1 MADESNDKY
10 GSGINF
16 VKEAL
21 KSEFNLGFIG
31 VMAFLMLAVNFWA
44 FLPLLVAGQLGAA
57 LLAQMPIVQR
67 YIKMKKVWQRKQN
80 DAEAEKRIVAL
91 LPANYQADFNSVHAL
106 CEEIERRSA
115 ELGAVGAGGML
126 ADVVAKLSS
135 FRYEYA
141 RMLRARH
148 LLSTRNYRQL
158 HNALAQQIEQA
169 EVALEREEARPV
181 RYALTQNLSILKQ
194 RLARIK
200 RLDELVRL
208 LDARLQVIKNS
219 LGLIQDEVY
228 TFTDV
233 EGIQGLVDNLLI
245 NLSISDEFRAE
256 YEDVLNVE
264 AEGASLSA
272 LESVSASTTADDVA
286 GANTTAANA
295 ADRARRAQKKQQAQR
310 MK

>member
-1 MADESNDKY
+1 MADDGNDKY
-10 GSGINF
+10 DGAINF

-31 VMAFLMLAVNFWA
+31 VMAFLMLVVNFWA

-67 YIKMKKVWQRKQN
+67 YIKMKKVWQRKES
-80 DAEAEKRIVAL
+80 DEEAEKRIVAA
-91 LPANYQADFNSVHAL
+91 LPPVYQADFHSVHAL
-106 CEEIERRSA
+106 CDEIERRSA
-115 ELGAVGAGGML
+115 ELGAAGAGRVL

-158 HNALAQQIEQA
+158 QGALAQQIGQA
-169 EVALEREEARPV
+169 EQALEREEARQV

-194 RLARIK
+194 RLERIK

-233 EGIQGLVDNLLI
+233 AGIQGLVDNLLI

-264 AEGASLSA
+264 AEGASLAA
-272 LESVSASTTADDVA
+272 LESVSASGAA
-286 GANTTAANA
+286 AAANTAEGA
-295 ADRARRAQKKQQAQR
+295 ADRARRAQKQAQR
-310 MK
+310 IK

>member
-1 MADESNDKY
+1 
-10 GSGINF
+10 
-16 VKEAL
+16 
-21 KSEFNLGFIG
+21 
-31 VMAFLMLAVNFWA
+31 
-44 FLPLLVAGQLGAA
+44 
-57 LLAQMPIVQR
+57 
-67 YIKMKKVWQRKQN
+67 MKKVWQKKES
-80 DAEAEKRIVAL
+80 DEEAEKRIVLA
-91 LPANYQADFNSVHAL
+91 LPANYQADFHTVRAL
-106 CEEIERRSA
+106 CEEIERRSS
-115 ELGAVGAGGML
+115 ELGAEGAGRML

-158 HNALAQQIEQA
+158 QNALAQQIEQA
-169 EVALEREEARPV
+169 EGALEREEARQV
-181 RYALTQNLSILKQ
+181 RYALTQNLNILTQ

-233 EGIQGLVDNLLI
+233 AGIQGLVDNLLI

-264 AEGASLSA
+264 AEGPALSA
-272 LESVSASTTADDVA
+272 LEGVAASTSAA
-286 GANTTAANA
+286 AAASANTPEAAA
-295 ADRARRAQKKQQAQR
+295 ERARRAQRQSQR
-310 MK
+310 IK

>member
-1 MADESNDKY
+1 MADESNDNY
-10 GSGINF
+10 DGAINF

-31 VMAFLMLAVNFWA
+31 VMGFLMLVVNFWA
-44 FLPLLVAGQLGAA
+44 FLPLLVAGQLAA
-57 LLAQMPIVQR
+57 AFLAQMPIVQR
-67 YIKMKKVWQRKQN
+67 YIKMKKVWQRKAS
-80 DAEAEKRIVAL
+80 DEESEKRIVVA
-91 LPANYQADFNSVHAL
+91 LPANYQADFHSVRAL

-115 ELGAVGAGGML
+115 ELGASGAGRAL

-158 HNALAQQIEQA
+158 QGALAQQIAQA
-169 EVALEREEARPV
+169 EDAIEREEAKQV
-181 RYALTQNLSILKQ
+181 RYALTQNLSILRQ
-194 RLARIK
+194 RQERIK

-233 EGIQGLVDNLLI
+233 AGIQGLVDNLLI

-264 AEGASLSA
+264 AEGPSLA
-272 LESVSASTTADDVA
+272 ELESVQAAD
-286 GANTTAANA
+286 GANTAENA
-295 ADRARRAQKKQQAQR
+295 AKRARRAQRQAQR
-310 MK
+310 LK

>member
-1 MADESNDKY
+1 
-10 GSGINF
+10 
-16 VKEAL
+16 
-21 KSEFNLGFIG
+21 
-31 VMAFLMLAVNFWA
+31 
-44 FLPLLVAGQLGAA
+44 
-57 LLAQMPIVQR
+57 MPIVQR
-67 YIKMKKVWQRKQN
+67 YIKMKKVWQRKAS
-80 DAEAEKRIVAL
+80 DEESEKRIVVA
-91 LPANYQADFNSVHAL
+91 LPAHYQADFHSVRSL

-115 ELGAVGAGGML
+115 ELGAAGAGRAL

-158 HNALAQQIEQA
+158 QGALAQQIGQA
-169 EVALEREEARPV
+169 EDALEREEAKQV

-194 RLARIK
+194 RQARIK

-233 EGIQGLVDNLLI
+233 AGIQGLVDNLLI

-256 YEDVLNVE
+256 YEDVLSVE
-264 AEGASLSA
+264 AEGAPLA
-272 LESVSASTTADDVA
+272 ELESVSAAAA
-286 GANTTAANA
+286 GANTAQSAAE
-295 ADRARRAQKKQQAQR
+295 RARRAQRQAQR
-310 MK
+310 LK

>member
-1 MADESNDKY
+1 MADDSNDND
-10 GSGINF
+10 GAINF
-16 VKEAL
+16 VKETL

-31 VMAFLMLAVNFWA
+31 VMAFLMLVVNFWA
-44 FLPLLVAGQLGAA
+44 FLPLLVAGQLAA
-57 LLAQMPIVQR
+57 AFLAQMPIVQR
-67 YIKMKKVWQRKQN
+67 YIKMKKVWQRKAS
-80 DAEAEKRIVAL
+80 DEESEKRIVLA
-91 LPANYQADFNSVHAL
+91 LPANYQADFHSVRAL

-115 ELGAVGAGGML
+115 DLGAGGAGRAL

-148 LLSTRNYRQL
+148 LLATRNYRQL
-158 HNALAQQIEQA
+158 QGALAQQIAQA
-169 EVALEREEARPV
+169 EDALEREEAKQV
-181 RYALTQNLSILKQ
+181 RYALTQNLSILRQ
-194 RLARIK
+194 RQERIK

-233 EGIQGLVDNLLI
+233 AGIQGLVDNLLI

-264 AEGASLSA
+264 AEGASLA
-272 LESVSASTTADDVA
+272 ELESVSAAA
-286 GANTTAANA
+286 GANTAENA
-295 ADRARRAQKKQQAQR
+295 ADRARRAQRQAQR
-310 MK
+310 LK

>member
-1 MADESNDKY
+1 MADDSNDNY
-10 GSGINF
+10 GGGINY

-21 KSEFNLGFIG
+21 KSEYNLGFIG
-31 VMAFLMLAVNFWA
+31 VMVFLMLVVNFWA

-57 LLAQMPIVQR
+57 LLAQMPIIQR
-67 YIKMKKVWQRKQN
+67 YIKMKKVWQRKAS
-80 DAEAEKRIVAL
+80 DAEAEKRIVAQ
-91 LPANYQADFNSVHAL
+91 LPANYQADFHSVRAL

-115 ELGAVGAGGML
+115 ELGAAGAGRVL
-126 ADVVAKLSS
+126 ADVIAKLSS

-169 EVALEREEARPV
+169 EVALEAEEARPV

-194 RLARIK
+194 RQARIK

-233 EGIQGLVDNLLI
+233 AGIQGLVDNLLI

-272 LESVSASTTADDVA
+272 LESMPASTAADA
-286 GANTTAANA
+286 STNTAANA
-295 ADRARRAQKKQQAQR
+295 ADRGRRAQQKQAQR
-310 MK
+310 IK

>member
-1 MADESNDKY
+1 MADERDDKF
-10 GSGINF
+10 GPINF
-16 VKEAL
+16 VKEVL
-21 KSEFNLGFIG
+21 KSEWNLGFLG
-31 VMAFLMLAVNFWA
+31 VMAFLMLVVNFWA

-57 LLAQMPIVQR
+57 LIAQMPIVQR
-67 YIKMKKVWQRKQN
+67 YIKMKKVWQKKES
-80 DAEAEKRIVAL
+80 DEEAEKRIVLAL
-91 LPANYQADFNSVHAL
+91 PSNHQADFHTVRAL
-106 CEEIERRSA
+106 CEEIERRSS
-115 ELGAVGAGGML
+115 ELGTEGAGRML

-135 FRYEYA
+135 FRFEYA

-158 HNALAQQIEQA
+158 QNALAQQIEQA
-169 EVALEREEARPV
+169 EGALEREEARQV
-181 RYALTQNLSILKQ
+181 RYALTQNLNILTQ

-233 EGIQGLVDNLLI
+233 AGIQGLVDNLLI

-264 AEGASLSA
+264 AEGPALSA
-272 LESVSASTTADDVA
+272 LEGVAASSPAA
-286 GANTTAANA
+286 AAASANTPEAAA
-295 ADRARRAQKKQQAQR
+295 ERARRAQRQSQR
-310 MK
+310 IK

>member
-1 MADESNDKY
+1 MSEEREDKFD
-10 GSGINF
+10 GVNF

-21 KSEFNLGFIG
+21 KSQYNLAFIG
-31 VMAFLMLAVNFWA
+31 VMAFLMLVVNFWA
-44 FLPLLVAGQLGAA
+44 FLPLLAAGELAA
-57 LLAQMPIVQR
+57 LLLAQMPLVQR
-67 YIKMKKVWQRKQN
+67 YIKMKKVWQQKESDEESER
-80 DAEAEKRIVAL
+80 RIVL
-91 LPANYQADFNSVHAL
+91 SLPPHYQADFHSVRAL
-106 CEEIERRSA
+106 CEEIERRSSDF
-115 ELGAVGAGGML
+115 GTGGAGRLL
-126 ADVVAKLSS
+126 AEVVAKLSS

-169 EVALEREEARPV
+169 EAALEGEEARQV

-233 EGIQGLVDNLLI
+233 AGIQGLVDNLLI
-245 NLSISDEFRAE
+245 NLSISDEFRDE

-264 AEGASLSA
+264 REDASLSA
-272 LESVSASTTADDVA
+272 LESLSASTTADA
-286 GANTTAANA
+286 SANTSANA
-295 ADRARRAQKKQQAQR
+295 TDRARRAQKNQAQR
-310 MK
+310 IK

>member
-1 MADESNDKY
+1 MADDSNDKY
-10 GSGINF
+10 EGGINF

-67 YIKMKKVWQRKQN
+67 YIKMKKVWQRKEN
-80 DAEAEKRIVAL
+80 DAEAEKRIVSL
-91 LPANYQADFNSVHAL
+91 LPENYQADFNSVHAL

-115 ELGAVGAGGML
+115 ELGAVGAGRML

-158 HNALAQQIEQA
+158 HNSLAQQIEQGEA
-169 EVALEREEARPV
+169 ALEREEARPV

-264 AEGASLSA
+264 AEGASLTA
-272 LESVSASTTADDVA
+272 LEGVAESTTAA
-286 GANTTAANA
+286 ASANTAANA
-295 ADRARRAQKKQQAQR
+295 VDRARRAQKQAQR
-310 MK
+310 IK

>member
-1 MADESNDKY
+1 MADESNDKFE
-10 GSGINF
+10 GGINF

-67 YIKMKKVWQRKQN
+67 YIKMKKVWQRKEN
-80 DAEAEKRIVAL
+80 DAEAEKRIVSL
-91 LPANYQADFNSVHAL
+91 LPENYQADFNSVHAL

-115 ELGAVGAGGML
+115 ELGAVGAGRML

-158 HNALAQQIEQA
+158 HNSLEQQIEQGEA
-169 EVALEREEARPV
+169 ALEREEARPV

-264 AEGASLSA
+264 AEGASLTA
-272 LESVSASTTADDVA
+272 LEGVAESPTAAAAST
-286 GANTTAANA
+286 NTAANA
-295 ADRARRAQKKQQAQR
+295 ADRARRAQKQAQR
-310 MK
+310 IK